1 MRSRVRLVKQ
11 VVTEEV
17 THTFTLRREV
27 LRVEEAPADPD
38 DPADSELSWTDM
50 IEGSAHDLGLEIVLH
65 AEQLV
70 TSTAVVPVERVRVGT
85 RVVTTDV
92 TVSTDLLREQVDLE
106 QDPAVHHEQ
115 TSTTAGG
122 APTNEE
128 EPA

>member
-1 MRSRVRLVKQ
+1 M
-11 VVTEEV
+11 VTEEV

-27 LRVEEAPADPD
+27 LRVEETPADPD
-38 DPADSELSWTDM
+38 DPADTGLSWTDM
-50 IEGSAHDLGLEIVLH
+50 IEGDAHDLGLEIVLH

-70 TSTAVVPVERVRVGT
+70 TSTAVVPVERIRVGT
-85 RVVTTDV
+85 RVVTSDV
-92 TVSTDLLREQVDLE
+92 VVSTDLLREQVDLE
-106 QDPAVHHEQ
+106 QDPAAHHEQ